1 MVDTNTGKL
10 PMQMTNVL
18 IYVKSSSA
26 ANFNKAA
33 AYQEFFQSHQTATE
47 VTTLPSSADRS
58 NDIRQL
64 KQWVGQLDA
73 DTTAELLV
81 VGGDGSVNIAAQ
93 ACVSSTVRLTVIPAG
108 TGNDFAT
115 ALGIEDWRWRM
126 RGTPRLRQRS
136 VGCIGEHIFINHAG
150 AGISVALRDLQG
162 AWSKRWLKRY
172 SYLWA
177 LVRYLFVPPRRR
189 CTITD
194 SKGQQW
200 EFQVAA
206 VNRAIGGGIIVY
218 PQAQL
223 TTPVLGVLQVPRVSR
238 WRQLSALYWILR
250 QQPEKSQLL
259 DCHEAATFTIAD
271 ANNIIELDGDEIE
284 LQGPAKAS
292 VKVNAL
298 NVYTQGN
305 KQ

>member
-1 MVDTNTGKL
+1 MGVTSIGKL
-10 PMQMTNVL
+10 PMQTTKVL
-18 IYVKSSSA
+18 IYVKSSTP
-26 ANFNKAA
+26 ANLCKAA
-33 AYQEFFQSHQTATE
+33 AYQEFFQSQQTAIE
-47 VTTLPSSADRS
+47 VFTLPSSAERS
-58 NDIRQL
+58 NDIAQL
-64 KQWVGQLDA
+64 KQWVAQLA
-73 DTTAELLV
+73 VAESAELV
-81 VGGDGSVNIAAQ
+81 VIGGDGSVNIAAQ
-93 ACVSSTVRLTVIPAG
+93 ACVASAVRLTVIPAG
-108 TGNDFAT
+108 TGNDFAS

-126 RGTPRLRQRS
+126 SSTLQLRQRS

-177 LVRYLFVPPRRR
+177 LLRYLFVPAKRR
-189 CTITD
+189 CSITD
-194 SKGQQW
+194 NQGQHW

-223 TTPVLGVLQVPRVSR
+223 TTAVLGVLQVPRVSR

-250 QQPEKSQLL
+250 KQPAKSQLL
-259 DCHEAATFTIAD
+259 DWRETATFTVAD
-271 ANNIIELDGDEIE
+271 ANNIIELDGDAIE
-284 LQGPAKAS
+284 LQGPATAT

-305 KQ
+305 K